1 MKYEHAIDDLI
12 EEQLR
17 YNDQPI
23 HFTKIYDKVSETFA
37 TISKT
42 TVQRHLNKMADVKIN
57 LVTKSKTSI
66 SGHGWHNETYYSL
79 SDKSKSE
86 LRYYGDIQA
95 IKSNRE
101 ARSSEIEQE
110 EKENEFI
117 VQNKIYLLLLL
128 QAAGGSA
135 RNFEEEKDEPGY
147 FPMQDRSNRTKK
159 VACRL
164 GYQYG
169 VTPNDIIRNRDVING
184 GILKDTE
191 ISPTTAKKCFNILRD
206 VGLHDSIRQ
215 NKRTD
220 HGVTECGIEI
230 HDPQLKRLIG
240 YIGCLISGIEDN
252 IRYNW
257 FYKRRPSKKGAW
269 DLRWYTSFYGRDMT
283 NRVLMQADARRARI
297 RKEKYKRKKLELIK
311 DGKRLLRLGGRGVVG
326 IYHCEIICDKY
337 EYPLHDEKRRH
348 VYEKYR
354 EFVREVINNGNHK
367 YSHLIHNLIDLV
379 YPKSLR
385 RLHEADPYLTKYV
398 SNLPNKP
405 LNQWT
410 NIPVI

>member
-1 MKYEHAIDDLI
+1 
-12 EEQLR
+12 
-17 YNDQPI
+17 
-23 HFTKIYDKVSETFA
+23 
-37 TISKT
+37 
-42 TVQRHLNKMADVKIN
+42 
-57 LVTKSKTSI
+57 
-66 SGHGWHNETYYSL
+66 
-79 SDKSKSE
+79 
-86 LRYYGDIQA
+86 
-95 IKSNRE
+95 
-101 ARSSEIEQE
+101 
-110 EKENEFI
+110 
-117 VQNKIYLLLLL
+117 
-128 QAAGGSA
+128 
-135 RNFEEEKDEPGY
+135 
-147 FPMQDRSNRTKK
+147 
-159 VACRL
+159 
-164 GYQYG
+164 
-169 VTPNDIIRNRDVING
+169 
-184 GILKDTE
+184 
-191 ISPTTAKKCFNILRD
+191 
-206 VGLHDSIRQ
+206 
-215 NKRTD
+215 
-220 HGVTECGIEI
+220 
-230 HDPQLKRLIG
+230 
-240 YIGCLISGIEDN
+240 
-252 IRYNW
+252 
-257 FYKRRPSKKGAW
+257 
-269 DLRWYTSFYGRDMT
+269 MT